1 VLDFSIALMG
11 PLCALMLGDMGAEVV
26 KVERLTGEAV
36 RRGKAAGM
44 EEVFGLEEAEVDSPM
59 WLAHNRNKRS
69 LAIDLRDERG
79 EEG

>member
-1 VLDFSIALMG
+1 MSLPLEGIKVLDFSIALMG

-44 EEVFGLEEAEVDSPM
+44 EEVFG
-59 WLAHNRNKRS
+59 
-69 LAIDLRDERG
+69 
-79 EEG
+79 